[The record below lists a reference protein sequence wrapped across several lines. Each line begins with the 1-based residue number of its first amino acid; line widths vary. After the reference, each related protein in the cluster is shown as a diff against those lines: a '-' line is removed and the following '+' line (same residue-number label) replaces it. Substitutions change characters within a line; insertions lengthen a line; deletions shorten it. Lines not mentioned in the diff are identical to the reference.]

1 MSEENLNEE
10 LGKAADEGGTPDQN
24 GQGGATSESAAAQDE
39 VAEAARAAAASSDS
53 AGSGDSPESSDSAQ
67 SASSADEL
75 VDPLSEAMNTIT
87 SLEDQ
92 LARARAELYNLQQ
105 EYNGY
110 VRRSKQEGQS
120 RREEGIASVI
130 ENLLP
135 VLDDVE
141 LARQHGDLQG
151 PTGQI
156 AEKIE
161 QILRTNYKVERF
173 GAEGDEFDPMI
184 HEALMHQTSPDATA
198 ESVSALIQP
207 GYRQGDKLLRAA
219 RVGVVSP
226 E

>member
-1 MSEENLNEE
+1 MNEGNFGDDVE
-10 LGKAADEGGTPDQN
+10 GEDVTPVSADST
-24 GQGGATSESAAAQDE
+24 EST
-39 VAEAARAAAASSDS
+39 
-53 AGSGDSPESSDSAQ
+53 DSPESANSAE
-67 SASSADEL
+67 EL
-75 VDPLSEAMNTIT
+75 TDPLSEAMKTIA

-92 LARARAELYNLQQ
+92 LARARAETYNLQQ

-110 VRRSKQEGQS
+110 VRRSKQDGVQK
-120 RREEGIASVI
+120 REEGVTSVI
-130 ENLLP
+130 ESLLP

-161 QILRTNYKVERF
+161 QTLANNFEVERF
-173 GAEGDEFDPMI
+173 GAVGDEFDPTI
-184 HEALMHQTSPDATA
+184 HEALMHQTSADATA
-198 ESVSALIQP
+198 ESVGTLIQP
-207 GYRQGDKLLRAA
+207 GYRQGDKLLRPA

>member
-1 MSEENLNEE
+1 MSDENLRNE
-10 LGKAADEGGTPDQN
+10 AADEGVTPGQN
-24 GQGGATSESAAAQDE
+24 GQGGATSEAAAAQDG
-39 VAEAARAAAASSDS
+39 VAEGARAAAASGDS
-53 AGSGDSPESSDSAQ
+53 AESAP
-67 SASSADEL
+67 SADEL

-92 LARARAELYNLQQ
+92 LARARAEIYNLQQ

-110 VRRSKQEGQS
+110 VRRSKQEGLA
-120 RREEGIASVI
+120 RREDGIASVI

-161 QILRTNYKVERF
+161 QILGTNFKVERF

-184 HEALMHQTSPDATA
+184 HEALMHQISPDATGQ
-198 ESVSALIQP
+198 SVSALIQP
-207 GYRQGDKLLRAA
+207 GYRQGDRLLRAA